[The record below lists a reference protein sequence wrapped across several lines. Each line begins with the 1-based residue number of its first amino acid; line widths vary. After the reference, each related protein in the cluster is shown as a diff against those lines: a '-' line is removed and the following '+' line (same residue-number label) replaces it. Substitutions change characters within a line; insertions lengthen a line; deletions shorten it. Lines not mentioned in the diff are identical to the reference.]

1 MFKPGNKA
9 GRQFTSTHQ
18 PRKAGRKPGLFKQL
32 ANIVDKELH
41 LELSKED
48 YIKLQR
54 WILERNKAELIKINQ
69 NPETPMFISVL
80 ITAILADLE
89 SGKYDT
95 IDKTFDR
102 IFGRSVQPLQVDQVI
117 KNEHRMF
124 DFIKVENLENEDLEK
139 IGEILKKAT
148 DK

>member
-18 PRKAGRKPGLFKQL
+18 PRKAGRKRGLFKQL

-54 WILERNKAELIKINQ
+54 WILERNKAELLKINQ

-102 IFGRSVQPLQVDQVI
+102 IFGRSVQTLQIDQVI
-117 KNEHRMF
+117 KDEHQTY
-124 DFIKVENLENEDLEK
+124 DFIKVENLDEKDLEK